1 MTEQKYR
8 LTVNTLKHHETLTF
22 DGTYE
27 DIISELEGTQ
37 RGLHEPLMWA
47 EEVSHLVTCPEREEL
62 TWINVWW
69 YWKEHVGE
77 QEAYRTERPEPNC
90 DSIREY
96 AYHVLKNDML
106 GCKKWEHLITL
117 HPLPEEDN

>member
-8 LTVNTLKHHETLTF
+8 LTVDTLKHHETLTF

-27 DIISELEGTQ
+27 DIIAELEGTQ
-37 RGLHEPLMWA
+37 RYSHEPLLWA
-47 EEVSHLVTCPEREEL
+47 EDVAVAVTCPDCGE
-62 TWINVWW
+62 TNWHDMWW
-69 YWKEHVGE
+69 YWKERVGE
-77 QEAYRTERPEPNC
+77 QEAYRPERPKPTC

-96 AYHVLKNDML
+96 AYNVLKNDML

-117 HPLPEEDN
+117 HPLPEEED

>member
-37 RGLHEPLMWA
+37 RDLHEPR
-47 EEVSHLVTCPEREEL
+47 CGR
-62 TWINVWW
+62 
-69 YWKEHVGE
+69 
-77 QEAYRTERPEPNC
+77 
-90 DSIREY
+90 
-96 AYHVLKNDML
+96 
-106 GCKKWEHLITL
+106 KKSPT
-117 HPLPEEDN
+117 

>member
-8 LTVNTLKHHETLTF
+8 LTVNTLKRQETLTF

-37 RGLHEPLMWA
+37 RDLHEPLMWA
-47 EEVSHLVTCPEREEL
+47 EEVAHMVTCPECEEL
-62 TWINVWW
+62 AWANVWW
-69 YWKEHVGE
+69 YWKERVGE
-77 QEAYRTERPEPNC
+77 QEAYRAELPEPNC
-90 DSIREY
+90 DSVREY

-117 HPLPEEDN
+117 HPLPEEED

>member
-1 MTEQKYR
+1 MPEQKYR

-22 DGTYE
+22 GGTYD
-27 DIISELEGTQ
+27 DIISALEGTQ
-37 RGLHEPLMWA
+37 RDLHEPLMWA
-47 EEVSHLVTCPEREEL
+47 EEVAHLVTCPECEGL
-62 TWINVWW
+62 VWANVWW
-69 YWKEHVGE
+69 YWKERVGE
-77 QEAYRTERPEPNC
+77 QEAYRTDRPEPNC